1 MIKTRSEQLKKVMEN
16 NRDWALILEGAR
28 EEEIGEGLRIDA
40 RISEEEL
47 NRGGYKEKIKEAEKI
62 IIANMDKVGYN
73 EQEKFMSLLKD
84 RRLNGQKLPEKVQ
97 VIIPVGYGADIAPTL
112 DRVCLRW
119 KVI

>member
-1 MIKTRSEQLKKVMEN
+1 MVKTRSEQLKKVMEN
-16 NRDWALILEGAR
+16 NRDWALIMEGAA

-40 RISEEEL
+40 RITEDEL
-47 NRGGYKEKIKEAEKI
+47 NRGDYKVRMKEAEKI
-62 IIANMDKVGYN
+62 IIANMDKVGHT

-84 RRLNGQKLPEKVQ
+84 RRLNGQKLPEKAQ
-97 VIIPVGYGADIAPTL
+97 IIIPVGYGADIAPAL